1 MQFAFTDEQHQY
13 RDIVSRFCRDRSPS
27 SRVRSQM
34 SSETGFDR
42 ELWEQLSTDLGLSGI
57 QVPEAMGGQ
66 GFSAVELGIAMEEMG
81 RVNFCGPYFASSVL
95 ATSALLNGASEE
107 QQREC
112 LPQLCSGSR
121 IAALALAEPGG
132 SWDPGLIRATAVQ
145 SNGQWQIDG
154 CKSYVIDGHIAD
166 LFIVAARRPGS
177 EGLDGLSLFL
187 VPVNAP
193 GLSVTALESLD
204 STRRL
209 ARVQFN
215 GVQAS
220 LMGVADQAAAGLG
233 RTLDE
238 ATVALAAEMVGG
250 AQALLDSAVGYAK
263 TRVQFGRVIGSFQAI
278 KHKCAD
284 MLLDIEFARS
294 AAYRAAELAACDAD
308 EFTEAASIAKALASD
323 AFMQAA
329 TETLQIHGGIG
340 FTWDNDTQIYYKRAR
355 SSSVLLGSATE
366 HRDRYVLQLAP
377 RQAGERQ

>member
-13 RDIVSRFCRDRSPS
+13 REAVSRFCRERSPP

-42 ELWEQLSTDLGLSGI
+42 ELWEQLCTNLGLSGI

-66 GFSAVELGIAMEEMG
+66 GFGAVELGIAMEEMG

-95 ATSALLNGASEE
+95 STGALLNGATEA
-107 QQREC
+107 QQREY
-112 LPQLCSGSR
+112 LPQLCSGTR

-132 SWDPGLIRATAVQ
+132 NWDPAVIRATAVHN
-145 SNGQWQIDG
+145 NGHWQIDG
-154 CKSYVIDGHIAD
+154 CKSYVLDGHIAD

-177 EGLDGLSLFL
+177 EGLDGISLFL
-187 VPVNAP
+187 LPADTP

-204 STRRL
+204 GTRRL
-209 ARVQFN
+209 ARVQLRGTQAN
-215 GVQAS
+215 LLGVSDEAAS
-220 LMGVADQAAAGLG
+220 GLA

-238 ATVALAAEMVGG
+238 ASVALAAEMVGG
-250 AQALLDSAVGYAK
+250 AQALLDSAVAYAK

-294 AAYRAAELAACDAD
+294 AAYRAAELAACDSD
-308 EFTEAASIAKALASD
+308 ELRDAASVAKALASD
-323 AFMQAA
+323 AFMHAA

-355 SSSVLLGSATE
+355 SSSVLLGTATE
-366 HRDRYVLQLAP
+366 HRDRYVLQLAA
-377 RQAGERQ
+377 RRAGEAG